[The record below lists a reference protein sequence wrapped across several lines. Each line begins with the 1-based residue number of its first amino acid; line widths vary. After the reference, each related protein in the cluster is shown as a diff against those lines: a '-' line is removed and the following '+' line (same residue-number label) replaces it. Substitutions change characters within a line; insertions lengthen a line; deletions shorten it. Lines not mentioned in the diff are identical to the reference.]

1 MYRIDP
7 TRTDLAREYKE
18 RPLGAHSAE
27 LEKALLI
34 LRWGGVR
41 GKTVIICT
49 KPDREWR
56 LGKLGPKRGTPM
68 AEYGP
73 TYKTQAEASWACFRA
88 RWQEVTGQECPVPL

>member
-7 TRTDLAREYKE
+7 ARADLAREYKE

-27 LEKALLI
+27 LEKVLLI

-41 GKTVIICT
+41 GKSVIICT
-49 KPDREWR
+49 KPEREWR
-56 LGKLGPKRGTPM
+56 LGKLGPRRGTPM
-68 AEYGP
+68 TEYGP

-88 RWQEVTGQECPVPL
+88 RWKEVTGHECPVE